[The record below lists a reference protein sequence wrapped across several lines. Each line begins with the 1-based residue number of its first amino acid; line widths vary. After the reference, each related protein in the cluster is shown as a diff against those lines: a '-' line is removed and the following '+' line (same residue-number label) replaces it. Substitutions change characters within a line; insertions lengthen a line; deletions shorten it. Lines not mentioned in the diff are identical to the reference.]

1 MNWSHRGRFVHNHN
15 VMPTASRSMLIP
27 DIPCGVAEVWDH
39 FNHFFHIEEE
49 KKKKKK
55 TVKKKK

>member
-1 MNWSHRGRFVHNHN
+1 MNWSHRGRFVHKPHA
-15 VMPTASRSMLIP
+15 PLPQIDSDAHP
-27 DIPCGVAEVWDH
+27 WGVAEVWDH